1 MRPNVQAPTEL
12 KSAPIMTHPMAF
24 PSLPEVRFAR
34 IPQESQARY
43 LGDRFSYIEA
53 GPADAPCVLFL
64 HGIGSNAT
72 YFRFQF
78 ASLSHRFRVVAWN
91 APGYWMSDNLKTEHP
106 SDADYAQAVADFT
119 QALDIHDMVLCGNSF
134 GSVVAQAFAMR
145 HPQRVERLILTGTG
159 VGQKQ
164 LSAQRREAFEAR
176 ARRIRLGSYQY
187 GDAGVDNLV
196 GPHASPE
203 LRAMLV
209 VVTRGT
215 QAAGLLRAVSFRLSD
230 FYTPDFAA
238 ALTMPV
244 LLVQGSED
252 RTNPRQDNADLL
264 LPQLPHGRLVELAGI
279 GHLPEVEAPDTFH
292 QLLEGFVSS
301 LNQ

>member
-1 MRPNVQAPTEL
+1 MTQPT
-12 KSAPIMTHPMAF
+12 AF
-24 PSLPEVRFAR
+24 PALPEVRFAR
-34 IPQESQARY
+34 IPLQAQARY

-53 GPADAPCVLFL
+53 GSVDAPCVLLL
-64 HGIGSNAT
+64 HGIGSNAS

-78 ASLSHRFRVVAWN
+78 AALSARFRVVAWN
-91 APGYWMSDNLKTEHP
+91 APGYWMSDSLKTEHP
-106 SDADYAQAVADFT
+106 SDADYAQAVDDFT
-119 QALDIHDMVLCGNSF
+119 QAIGLQQFVLCGNSF

-145 HPQRVERLILTGTG
+145 HPQRVQRLILTGTG

-164 LSAQRREAFEAR
+164 VSSERREKFEAR

-196 GPHASPE
+196 GPHASPA

-209 VVTRGT
+209 EVARGT
-215 QAAGLLRAVSFRLSD
+215 QAAGLLRAVSFRLSG
-230 FYTPDFAA
+230 FYTPDIAA

-252 RTNPRQDNADLL
+252 QTNPRQENADLL
-264 LPQLPHGRLVELAGI
+264 LPQLPNGRLVELPGI
-279 GHLPEVEAPDTFH
+279 GHLPEAEAPEAFNTLVRDFST
-292 QLLEGFVSS
+292 
-301 LNQ
+301 

>member
-1 MRPNVQAPTEL
+1 MTQPT
-12 KSAPIMTHPMAF
+12 AF
-24 PSLPEVRFAR
+24 PALPEVRFAR
-34 IPQESQARY
+34 IPLQAQARY

-53 GPADAPCVLFL
+53 GSVDAPCVLLL
-64 HGIGSNAT
+64 HGIGSNAS

-78 ASLSHRFRVVAWN
+78 AALSARFRVVAWN
-91 APGYWMSDNLKTEHP
+91 APGYWMSDPLKTEHP
-106 SDADYAQAVADFT
+106 SDADYAQAVDDFT
-119 QALDIHDMVLCGNSF
+119 QAIGLQQFVLCGNSF

-145 HPQRVERLILTGTG
+145 HPQRVQRLILTGTG

-164 LSAQRREAFEAR
+164 VSSERREKFEAR

-196 GPHASPE
+196 GPHASPA

-209 VVTRGT
+209 EVARGA
-215 QAAGLLRAVSFRLSD
+215 QAAGLLRAVSFRLSG
-230 FYTPDFAA
+230 FYTPDIAA

-252 RTNPRQDNADLL
+252 QTNPRQENADLL
-264 LPQLPHGRLVELAGI
+264 LPQLPNGRLVELPGI
-279 GHLPEVEAPDTFH
+279 GHLPEAEAPEAFNTLVRDFST
-292 QLLEGFVSS
+292 
-301 LNQ
+301 

>member
-1 MRPNVQAPTEL
+1 MTQPT
-12 KSAPIMTHPMAF
+12 AF
-24 PSLPEVRFAR
+24 PALPELRFAR
-34 IPQESQARY
+34 IPLQAQARY

-53 GPADAPCVLFL
+53 GSVDAPCVLLL
-64 HGIGSNAT
+64 HGIGSNAS

-78 ASLSHRFRVVAWN
+78 AALSSHFRVVAWN
-91 APGYWMSDNLKTEHP
+91 APGYWMSDTLQTEHP
-106 SDADYAQAVADFT
+106 TDVDYAQAVVDFT
-119 QALDIHDMVLCGNSF
+119 QAIGLQHFVLCGNSF
-134 GSVVAQAFAMR
+134 GSVVAQAFAIR
-145 HPQRVERLILTGTG
+145 HPQRVHRLILTGTG

-164 LSAQRREAFEAR
+164 VSPERREKFEAR

-196 GPHASPE
+196 GPHASPA

-209 VVTRGT
+209 EVARGT
-215 QAAGLLRAVSFRLSD
+215 QAAGLLRALSFRLSG

-252 RTNPRQDNADLL
+252 QTNPRQENADLL
-264 LPQLPHGRLVELAGI
+264 LPQLPNGRLVELPGI
-279 GHLPEVEAPDTFH
+279 GHLPEAEAPDAFNTLVRDF
-292 QLLEGFVSS
+292 SA
-301 LNQ
+301 

>member
-1 MRPNVQAPTEL
+1 MTQPT
-12 KSAPIMTHPMAF
+12 AF
-24 PSLPEVRFAR
+24 PALPEVRFAR
-34 IPQESQARY
+34 IPLQAQARY

-53 GPADAPCVLFL
+53 GSVDAPCVLLL
-64 HGIGSNAT
+64 HGIGSNAS

-78 ASLSHRFRVVAWN
+78 AALSARFRVVAWN
-91 APGYWMSDNLKTEHP
+91 APGYWMSDTLKTEHP
-106 SDADYAQAVADFT
+106 SDADYAQAVDDFT
-119 QALDIHDMVLCGNSF
+119 QAIGLQQFVLCGNSF

-145 HPQRVERLILTGTG
+145 HPQRVQRLILTGTG

-164 LSAQRREAFEAR
+164 VSSERREKFEAR

-196 GPHASPE
+196 GPHASPA

-209 VVTRGT
+209 EVARGT
-215 QAAGLLRAVSFRLSD
+215 QAAGLLRAVSFRLSG

-252 RTNPRQDNADLL
+252 QTNPRQENADLL
-264 LPQLPHGRLVELAGI
+264 LSQLPNGRLVELPGI
-279 GHLPEVEAPDTFH
+279 GHLPEAEAPEAFNTLVRDFST
-292 QLLEGFVSS
+292 
-301 LNQ
+301 

>member
-1 MRPNVQAPTEL
+1 MTQPT
-12 KSAPIMTHPMAF
+12 AF
-24 PSLPEVRFAR
+24 PALPELRFAR
-34 IPQESQARY
+34 IPLQAQARY

-53 GPADAPCVLFL
+53 GSVDAPCVLLL
-64 HGIGSNAT
+64 HGIGSNAS

-78 ASLSHRFRVVAWN
+78 AALSSHFRVVAWN
-91 APGYWMSDNLKTEHP
+91 APGYWMSDTLQTEHP
-106 SDADYAQAVADFT
+106 SDVDYAQAVVDFT
-119 QALDIHDMVLCGNSF
+119 QAIGLQHFVLCGNSF
-134 GSVVAQAFAMR
+134 GSVVAQAFAIR
-145 HPQRVERLILTGTG
+145 HPQRVHRLILTGTG

-164 LSAQRREAFEAR
+164 VSPERREKFEAR

-196 GPHASPE
+196 GPHASPA

-209 VVTRGT
+209 EVARGT
-215 QAAGLLRAVSFRLSD
+215 QAAGLLRSVSFRLSG

-252 RTNPRQDNADLL
+252 QTNPRQENADLL
-264 LPQLPHGRLVELAGI
+264 LPQLPNGRLVELPGI
-279 GHLPEVEAPDTFH
+279 GHLPEAEAPDAFNTLVRDF
-292 QLLEGFVSS
+292 SA
-301 LNQ
+301 

>member
-1 MRPNVQAPTEL
+1 
-12 KSAPIMTHPMAF
+12 MTF
-24 PSLPEVRFAR
+24 PPLPELRFAR
-34 IPQESQARY
+34 IPVAAQARY

-53 GPADAPCVLFL
+53 GPANAPCVLLL

-78 ASLSHRFRVVAWN
+78 AALSQHFRVVAWN
-91 APGYWMSDNLKTEHP
+91 APGYWMSDNLKTEQP
-106 SDADYAQAVADFT
+106 TDADYAQAVDDFT
-119 QALDIHDMVLCGNSF
+119 RALGLDSLVLCGNSF

-145 HPQRVERLILTGTG
+145 HPQRVRQMILSGTG

-164 LSAQRREAFEAR
+164 LSPQRREAFEAR

-196 GPHASPE
+196 GPQASAE

-209 VVTRGT
+209 EVTRGT

-230 FYTPDFAA
+230 FYTPDGAS

-279 GHLPEVEAPDTFH
+279 GHLPEVEDPGAFN
-292 QLLEGFVSS
+292 QLLLGFVGS
-301 LNQ
+301 LHPHPAPM

>member
-1 MRPNVQAPTEL
+1 MTQPT
-12 KSAPIMTHPMAF
+12 AF
-24 PSLPEVRFAR
+24 PALPELRFAR
-34 IPQESQARY
+34 IPLQAQARY

-53 GPADAPCVLFL
+53 GSVDAPCVLLL
-64 HGIGSNAT
+64 HGIGSNAS

-78 ASLSHRFRVVAWN
+78 AALSSHFRVVAWN
-91 APGYWMSDNLKTEHP
+91 APGYWMSDTLQTEHP
-106 SDADYAQAVADFT
+106 SDVDYAQAVVDFT
-119 QALDIHDMVLCGNSF
+119 QAIGLQHFVLCGNSF
-134 GSVVAQAFAMR
+134 GSVVAQAFAIR
-145 HPQRVERLILTGTG
+145 HPQRVHRLILTGTG

-164 LSAQRREAFEAR
+164 VSPERREKFEAR

-196 GPHASPE
+196 GPHASPA

-209 VVTRGT
+209 EVARGT
-215 QAAGLLRAVSFRLSD
+215 QAAGLLRAVSFRLSG

-252 RTNPRQDNADLL
+252 QTNPRQENADLL
-264 LPQLPHGRLVELAGI
+264 LPQLPNGRLVELPGI
-279 GHLPEVEAPDTFH
+279 GHLPEAEAPDAFNTLVRDF
-292 QLLEGFVSS
+292 SA
-301 LNQ
+301 

>member
-1 MRPNVQAPTEL
+1 MTQPT
-12 KSAPIMTHPMAF
+12 AF
-24 PSLPEVRFAR
+24 PALPEVRFAR
-34 IPQESQARY
+34 IPLQAQARY

-53 GPADAPCVLFL
+53 GSVDAPCVLLL
-64 HGIGSNAT
+64 HGIGSNAS

-78 ASLSHRFRVVAWN
+78 AALSARFRVVAWN
-91 APGYWMSDNLKTEHP
+91 APGYWMSDTLKTEHP
-106 SDADYAQAVADFT
+106 SDADYAQAVDDFT
-119 QALDIHDMVLCGNSF
+119 QAIGLQQFVLCGNSF

-145 HPQRVERLILTGTG
+145 HPQRVQRLILTGTG

-164 LSAQRREAFEAR
+164 VSSERREKFEAR

-196 GPHASPE
+196 GPHASPA

-209 VVTRGT
+209 EVARGT
-215 QAAGLLRAVSFRLSD
+215 QAAGLLRAVSFRLSG

-252 RTNPRQDNADLL
+252 QTNPRQENADLL
-264 LPQLPHGRLVELAGI
+264 LPQLPNGRLVELPGI
-279 GHLPEVEAPDTFH
+279 GHLPEAEAPEAFNTLVRDFST
-292 QLLEGFVSS
+292 
-301 LNQ
+301 

>member
-1 MRPNVQAPTEL
+1 MTQPT
-12 KSAPIMTHPMAF
+12 AF
-24 PSLPEVRFAR
+24 PALPELRFAR
-34 IPQESQARY
+34 IPLQAQARY

-53 GPADAPCVLFL
+53 GSVDAPCVLLL
-64 HGIGSNAT
+64 HGIGSNAS

-78 ASLSHRFRVVAWN
+78 SALSSHFRVVAWN
-91 APGYWMSDNLKTEHP
+91 APGYWMSDTLQTEHP
-106 SDADYAQAVADFT
+106 SDVDYAQAVVDFT
-119 QALDIHDMVLCGNSF
+119 QAIGLQHFVLCGNSF
-134 GSVVAQAFAMR
+134 GSVVAQAFAIR
-145 HPQRVERLILTGTG
+145 HPQRVHRLILTGTG

-164 LSAQRREAFEAR
+164 VSPERREKFEAR

-196 GPHASPE
+196 GPHASPA

-209 VVTRGT
+209 EVARGT
-215 QAAGLLRAVSFRLSD
+215 QAAGLLRAVSFRLSG

-252 RTNPRQDNADLL
+252 QTNPRQENADLL
-264 LPQLPHGRLVELAGI
+264 LPQLPNGRLVELPGI
-279 GHLPEVEAPDTFH
+279 GHLPEAEAPDAFNTLVRDF
-292 QLLEGFVSS
+292 SA
-301 LNQ
+301 

>member
-1 MRPNVQAPTEL
+1 
-12 KSAPIMTHPMAF
+12 MTYPLTI
-24 PSLPEVRFAR
+24 PPLPDLRFAR
-34 IPQESQARY
+34 IPLPAQKRY

-53 GPADAPCVLFL
+53 GCPDAPCVLFL

-78 ASLSHRFRVVAWN
+78 SALSQYFRVVAWN
-91 APGYWMSDNLKTEHP
+91 APGYWMSDNLATEHP
-106 SDADYAQAVADFT
+106 SDADYAQAVSDFT
-119 QALDIHDMVLCGNSF
+119 QALGIDEVVLCGNSF

-145 HPQRVERLILTGTG
+145 HPQRVRRLILTGTG

-164 LSAQRREAFEAR
+164 LSQERREKFEAR
-176 ARRIRLGSYQY
+176 AQRIRLGSYQY

-203 LRAMLV
+203 LRALLV
-209 VVTRGT
+209 DVSRGT
-215 QAAGLLRAVSFRLSD
+215 QAPGLLRAVSFRLSD
-230 FYTPDFAA
+230 FYTPDLAS

-252 RTNPRQDNADLL
+252 HMNPRQENADLL
-264 LPQLPHGRLVELAGI
+264 LPQLPDGRLVELAGI
-279 GHLPEVEAPDTFH
+279 GHLPEVEDPGAFN
-292 QLLEGFVSS
+292 QLLLDFVGS
-301 LNQ
+301 LHQ

>member
-1 MRPNVQAPTEL
+1 MTQPT
-12 KSAPIMTHPMAF
+12 AF
-24 PSLPEVRFAR
+24 PALPEVRFAR
-34 IPQESQARY
+34 IPLQAQARY

-53 GPADAPCVLFL
+53 GSVDAPCVLLL
-64 HGIGSNAT
+64 HGIGSNAS

-78 ASLSHRFRVVAWN
+78 AALSARFRVVAWN
-91 APGYWMSDNLKTEHP
+91 APGYWMSDSLKTEHP
-106 SDADYAQAVADFT
+106 SDADYAQAVDDFT
-119 QALDIHDMVLCGNSF
+119 QAIGLQQFVLCGNSF

-145 HPQRVERLILTGTG
+145 HPQRVQRLILTGTG

-164 LSAQRREAFEAR
+164 VSSERREKFEAR

-196 GPHASPE
+196 GPHASPA

-209 VVTRGT
+209 EVARGT
-215 QAAGLLRAVSFRLSD
+215 QAAGLLRAVSFRLSG

-252 RTNPRQDNADLL
+252 QTNPRQENADLL
-264 LPQLPHGRLVELAGI
+264 LSQLPNGRLVELPGI
-279 GHLPEVEAPDTFH
+279 GHLPEAEAPEAFNTLVRDFST
-292 QLLEGFVSS
+292 
-301 LNQ
+301 

>member
-1 MRPNVQAPTEL
+1 MTQPT
-12 KSAPIMTHPMAF
+12 AF
-24 PSLPEVRFAR
+24 PALPEVRFAR
-34 IPQESQARY
+34 IPLQAQARY

-53 GPADAPCVLFL
+53 GSVDAPCVLLL
-64 HGIGSNAT
+64 HCIGSNAS

-78 ASLSHRFRVVAWN
+78 AALSARFRVVAWN
-91 APGYWMSDNLKTEHP
+91 APGYWMSDPLKTEHP
-106 SDADYAQAVADFT
+106 SDADYAQAVDDFT
-119 QALDIHDMVLCGNSF
+119 QAIGLQQFVLCGNSF

-145 HPQRVERLILTGTG
+145 HPQRVQRLILTGTG

-164 LSAQRREAFEAR
+164 VSSERREKFEAR

-196 GPHASPE
+196 GPHASPA

-209 VVTRGT
+209 EVARGT
-215 QAAGLLRAVSFRLSD
+215 QAAGLLRAVSFRLSG

-252 RTNPRQDNADLL
+252 QTNPRQENADLL
-264 LPQLPHGRLVELAGI
+264 LPQLPNGRLVELPGI
-279 GHLPEVEAPDTFH
+279 GHLPEAEAPEAFNTLVRDFST
-292 QLLEGFVSS
+292 
-301 LNQ
+301 

>member
-1 MRPNVQAPTEL
+1 MTQPT
-12 KSAPIMTHPMAF
+12 AF
-24 PSLPEVRFAR
+24 PALPEVRFAR
-34 IPQESQARY
+34 IPLQAQARY

-53 GPADAPCVLFL
+53 GSVDAPCVLLL
-64 HGIGSNAT
+64 HGIGSNAS

-78 ASLSHRFRVVAWN
+78 AALSARFRVVAWN
-91 APGYWMSDNLKTEHP
+91 APGYWMSDPLKTEHP
-106 SDADYAQAVADFT
+106 SDADYAQAVDDFT
-119 QALDIHDMVLCGNSF
+119 QAIGLQQFVLCGNSF

-145 HPQRVERLILTGTG
+145 HPQRVQRLILTGTG

-164 LSAQRREAFEAR
+164 VSSERREKFEAR

-196 GPHASPE
+196 GPHASPA

-209 VVTRGT
+209 EVARGT
-215 QAAGLLRAVSFRLSD
+215 QAAGLLRAVSFRLSG

-252 RTNPRQDNADLL
+252 QTNPRQENADLL
-264 LPQLPHGRLVELAGI
+264 LPQLPNGRLVELPGI
-279 GHLPEVEAPDTFH
+279 GHLPEAEAPEAFNTLVRDFST
-292 QLLEGFVSS
+292 
-301 LNQ
+301 

>member
-1 MRPNVQAPTEL
+1 MTQPT
-12 KSAPIMTHPMAF
+12 AF
-24 PSLPEVRFAR
+24 PALPEVRFAR
-34 IPQESQARY
+34 IPLQAQARY

-53 GPADAPCVLFL
+53 GSVDAPCVLLL
-64 HGIGSNAT
+64 HGIGSNAS

-78 ASLSHRFRVVAWN
+78 AALSARFRVVAWN
-91 APGYWMSDNLKTEHP
+91 APGYWMSDSLKTEHP
-106 SDADYAQAVADFT
+106 SDADYAQAVDDFT
-119 QALDIHDMVLCGNSF
+119 QAIGLQQFVLCGNSF

-145 HPQRVERLILTGTG
+145 HPQRVQRLILTGTG

-164 LSAQRREAFEAR
+164 VSSERREKFEAR

-196 GPHASPE
+196 GPHASPA

-209 VVTRGT
+209 EVARGT
-215 QAAGLLRAVSFRLSD
+215 QAAGLLRAVSFRLSG

-252 RTNPRQDNADLL
+252 QTNPRQENADLL
-264 LPQLPHGRLVELAGI
+264 LPQLPNGRLVELPGI
-279 GHLPEVEAPDTFH
+279 GHLPEAEAPEAFNTLVRDFST
-292 QLLEGFVSS
+292 
-301 LNQ
+301 

>member
-1 MRPNVQAPTEL
+1 MTQPT
-12 KSAPIMTHPMAF
+12 AF
-24 PSLPEVRFAR
+24 PALPELRFAR
-34 IPQESQARY
+34 IPLQAQARY

-53 GPADAPCVLFL
+53 GSVDAPCVLLL
-64 HGIGSNAT
+64 HGIGSNAS

-78 ASLSHRFRVVAWN
+78 AALSSHFRVVAWN
-91 APGYWMSDNLKTEHP
+91 APGYWMSDTLQTEHP
-106 SDADYAQAVADFT
+106 SDVDYAQAVVDFT
-119 QALDIHDMVLCGNSF
+119 QAIGLQHFVLCGNSF
-134 GSVVAQAFAMR
+134 GSVVAQAFAIR
-145 HPQRVERLILTGTG
+145 HPQRVHRLILTGTG

-164 LSAQRREAFEAR
+164 VSPERREKFEAR

-196 GPHASPE
+196 GPHASPA

-209 VVTRGT
+209 EVARGT
-215 QAAGLLRAVSFRLSD
+215 QAAGLLRAVSFRLSG

-252 RTNPRQDNADLL
+252 QTNPRQENADLL
-264 LPQLPHGRLVELAGI
+264 LPQLPNGRLLELPGI
-279 GHLPEVEAPDTFH
+279 GHLPEAEAPDAFNTLVRDF
-292 QLLEGFVSS
+292 SA
-301 LNQ
+301 